1 MKLRMANIQF
11 GLLTLFFSAC
21 VGGLALGG
29 TFNEQ
34 SIQDGNHLLGLAR
47 FYLRE
52 GHSHG
57 NFISFFNIFVGLLLN
72 NLTLSEKQK
81 KIASYAAMLAIFL
94 PLGLFI
100 KGLMGASDDA
110 PPIGIIGILGMVVAL
125 VILIYGAFKT
135 KQA

>member
-11 GLLTLFFSAC
+11 GLTTLFISAC
-21 VGGLALGG
+21 IGGLALGG

-34 SIQDGNHLLGLAR
+34 SVQDGNHLLDLAR

-57 NFISFFNIFVGLLLN
+57 NFISFFNIFVGLLLS
-72 NLTLSEKQK
+72 NLNLSEKLK

-100 KGLMGASDDA
+100 KGLMGASEDA
-110 PPIGIIGILGMVVAL
+110 PPLGIIGILGMVVAL
-125 VILIYGAFKT
+125 IILIYGAFRT
-135 KQA
+135 KQT